1 MKLCPYCGKELPEE
15 LQFCPY
21 CMEKLTEETPV
32 GGTRL
37 RQKRLLWLWPIGAA
51 LLLLIPLLVWR
62 LWPDAPT
69 EPAPD
74 LLVASSADDS
84 TDKTDPTDSASAT
97 THQTS
102 ENTDNST
109 GTTTTHGKQSQ
120 TTDPAVGTTTRTTT
134 GTKKTDKRTSTKASS
149 TAKTSSTATEAT
161 CADGHDWAPLT
172 TTVRHD
178 EQGHYVERENG
189 TVKITIYKCA
199 ICYQKHD
206 SLEDYYIHFETHLA
220 SSDPLVEIFRDRY
233 ETDTEYR
240 TTYTQVWVV
249 DQKAYNE
256 TVTVGRRCQRCGKT
270 EEND

>member
-1 MKLCPYCGKELPEE
+1 MKSCPYCGKELPEE

-32 GGTRL
+32 GGTRV
-37 RQKRLLWLWPIGAA
+37 RKRRPLWLWSIGAA

-62 LWPDAPT
+62 LWPDDPPKPT
-69 EPAPD
+69 PD
-74 LLVASSADDS
+74 LSSASSADDS
-84 TDKTDPTDSASAT
+84 TQNTDPAGSTTSAQ
-97 THQTS
+97 QTS
-102 ENTDNST
+102 EHTGNHTD
-109 GTTTTHGKQSQ
+109 TTTTHSKRGQS
-120 TTDPAVGTTTRTTT
+120 TTSTTGTTRTTAVTEKT
-134 GTKKTDKRTSTKASS
+134 GKPTSTTKKP
-149 TAKTSSTATEAT
+149 TAPTTEAL
-161 CADGHDWAPLT
+161 CAGGHDWVPLT

-178 EQGHYVERENG
+178 EQGHYEEQENG

-199 ICYQKHD
+199 ICYKKHD
-206 SLEDYYIHFETHLA
+206 SLEDYYTHFETHLA
-220 SSDPLVEIFRDRY
+220 SSDPLIEVFRDRY

-249 DQKAYNE
+249 DQKAYDE